1 MRRPIQDSLTIIA
14 GLLSCISLSA
24 QNQIVESLNRYGT
37 LDSWS
42 VRQIKE
48 SGLIGG
54 QTKYLYEF
62 YGNRDTTATKE
73 PFTAPEGY
81 LWRTNNVM
89 AVVAGITKTNNTV
102 FPEPRNGGYCARIET
117 HIETVKA
124 IGIITIGIINMDVVC
139 QGAFILGTLN
149 EPIKD
154 TKNPMAK
161 VLYGVPFEGR
171 PTALVFDYKAD
182 VGHEAIRGTGFS
194 KLKNLGYPDYP
205 EIAIILQKRWEDEE
219 GNVHALRVGTG
230 IERITENVPDW
241 VDGHRIDVHY
251 GDISSEPF
259 FKDYMDLNNN
269 PERAFH
275 TLNGKGDNVI
285 VSEEGWAAPEEQP
298 NFMIIKFISS
308 CGKAFY
314 GGVGNTLWID
324 NIRIEM

>member
-24 QNQIVESLNRYGT
+24 QSQIVESLNRYGT

-102 FPEPRNGGYCARIET
+102 FPEPRDGGYCARIET

-124 IGIITIGIINMDVVC
+124 IGIINMDVVC

-259 FKDYMDLNNN
+259 FKDYMGLNNN

-324 NIRIEM
+324 NIHIEM

>member
-124 IGIITIGIINMDVVC
+124 IGIINMDVVC

-285 VSEEGWAAPEEQP
+285 VTEEGWAAPEEQP

>member
-102 FPEPRNGGYCARIET
+102 FPEPRDGGYCARIET

-124 IGIITIGIINMDVVC
+124 IGIINMDVVC

-182 VGHEAIRGTGFS
+182 VGHEAVRGTGFS

-259 FKDYMDLNNN
+259 FKDYMGLNNN

>member
-124 IGIITIGIINMDVVC
+124 IGIINMDVVC

-285 VSEEGWAAPEEQP
+285 VTEEGWAAPEEQP

-308 CGKAFY
+308 YGKAFY

>member
-1 MRRPIQDSLTIIA
+1 MRRAIQDSLTIIA

-24 QNQIVESLNRYGT
+24 QSQIVESLNRYGT

-102 FPEPRNGGYCARIET
+102 FPEPRDGGYCARIET

-124 IGIITIGIINMDVVC
+124 IGIINMDVVC

-259 FKDYMDLNNN
+259 FKDYMGLNNN

>member
-24 QNQIVESLNRYGT
+24 QSQIVESLNRYGT

-102 FPEPRNGGYCARIET
+102 FPEPRDGGYCARIET

-124 IGIITIGIINMDVVC
+124 IGIINMDVVC

-219 GNVHALRVGTG
+219 GNVHALRVGTS

-259 FKDYMDLNNN
+259 FKDYMGLNNN

>member
-62 YGNRDTTATKE
+62 YGNRDTTATKK

-124 IGIITIGIINMDVVC
+124 IGIINMDVVC

>member
-24 QNQIVESLNRYGT
+24 QSQIVESLNRYGT

-124 IGIITIGIINMDVVC
+124 IGIINMDVVC

-259 FKDYMDLNNN
+259 FKDYMGLNNN

>member
-124 IGIITIGIINMDVVC
+124 IGIINMDVVC

-171 PTALVFDYKAD
+171 PTALVLDYKAD

-259 FKDYMDLNNN
+259 FKDYMGLNNN

>member
-24 QNQIVESLNRYGT
+24 QSQIVESLNRYGT

-102 FPEPRNGGYCARIET
+102 FPEPRDGGYCARIET

-124 IGIITIGIINMDVVC
+124 IGIINMDVVC

-259 FKDYMDLNNN
+259 FKDYMGLNNN

-285 VSEEGWAAPEEQP
+285 VSEEGWAALEEQP

>member
-24 QNQIVESLNRYGT
+24 QSQIVESLNRYGT

-102 FPEPRNGGYCARIET
+102 FPEPRDGGYCARIET

-124 IGIITIGIINMDVVC
+124 IGIINMDVVC
-139 QGAFILGTLN
+139 QGAFILGTMN

-259 FKDYMDLNNN
+259 FKDYMGLNNN

-285 VSEEGWAAPEEQP
+285 VSEEGWAATEEQP

>member
-24 QNQIVESLNRYGT
+24 QSQIVESLNRYGT

-102 FPEPRNGGYCARIET
+102 FPEPRDGGYCARIET

-124 IGIITIGIINMDVVC
+124 IGIINMDVVC

-259 FKDYMDLNNN
+259 FKDYMGLNNN

-314 GGVGNTLWID
+314 GGVGNNLWID

>member
-24 QNQIVESLNRYGT
+24 QSQIVESLNRYGT

-102 FPEPRNGGYCARIET
+102 FPEPRDGGYCARIET

-124 IGIITIGIINMDVVC
+124 IGIINMDVVC

-259 FKDYMDLNNN
+259 FKDYMGLNNN
-269 PERAFH
+269 PERTFH

>member
-24 QNQIVESLNRYGT
+24 QSQIVESLNRYGT

-89 AVVAGITKTNNTV
+89 AVVAGITKTNTTV
-102 FPEPRNGGYCARIET
+102 FPEPRDGGYCARIET

-124 IGIITIGIINMDVVC
+124 IGIINMDVVC

-259 FKDYMDLNNN
+259 FKDYMGLNNN

>member
-1 MRRPIQDSLTIIA
+1 MRRAIQDSLPIIA

-24 QNQIVESLNRYGT
+24 QSQIVESLNRYGT

-102 FPEPRNGGYCARIET
+102 FPEPRDGGYCARIET

-124 IGIITIGIINMDVVC
+124 IGIINMDVVC

-259 FKDYMDLNNN
+259 FKDYMGLNNN

>member
-1 MRRPIQDSLTIIA
+1 MNGETVELNRPITEDA
-14 GLLSCISLSA
+14 A
-24 QNQIVESLNRYGT
+24 V
-37 LDSWS
+37 
-42 VRQIKE
+42 K
-48 SGLIGG
+48 
-54 QTKYLYEF
+54 LY
-62 YGNRDTTATKE
+62 K
-73 PFTAPEGY
+73 
-81 LWRTNNVM
+81 
-89 AVVAGITKTNNTV
+89 
-102 FPEPRNGGYCARIET
+102 
-117 HIETVKA
+117 
-124 IGIITIGIINMDVVC
+124 
-139 QGAFILGTLN
+139 
-149 EPIKD
+149 
-154 TKNPMAK
+154 
-161 VLYGVPFEGR
+161 
-171 PTALVFDYKAD
+171 
-182 VGHEAIRGTGFS
+182 
-194 KLKNLGYPDYP
+194 
-205 EIAIILQKRWEDEE
+205 WEDEE

>member
-24 QNQIVESLNRYGT
+24 QSQIVESLNRYGT

-54 QTKYLYEF
+54 QTKHLYEF

-102 FPEPRNGGYCARIET
+102 FPEPRDGGYCARIET

-124 IGIITIGIINMDVVC
+124 IGIINMDVVC

-259 FKDYMDLNNN
+259 FKDYMGLNNN

>member
-24 QNQIVESLNRYGT
+24 QSQIVESLNRYGT

-102 FPEPRNGGYCARIET
+102 FPEPRDGGYCARIET

-124 IGIITIGIINMDVVC
+124 IGIINMDVVC

>member
-24 QNQIVESLNRYGT
+24 QSQIVESLNRYGT

-89 AVVAGITKTNNTV
+89 AIVAGITKTNNTV
-102 FPEPRNGGYCARIET
+102 FPEPRDGGYCARIET

-124 IGIITIGIINMDVVC
+124 IGIINMDVVC

-259 FKDYMDLNNN
+259 FKDYMGLNNN

>member
-1 MRRPIQDSLTIIA
+1 MRRAIQDSLTIIA

-102 FPEPRNGGYCARIET
+102 FPEPRDGGYCARIET

-124 IGIITIGIINMDVVC
+124 IGIINMDVVC

-285 VSEEGWAAPEEQP
+285 VTEEGWAAPEEQP

>member
-124 IGIITIGIINMDVVC
+124 IGIINMDVVC

-241 VDGHRIDVHY
+241 VDRHRIDVHY

>member
-24 QNQIVESLNRYGT
+24 QSQIVESLNRYGT

-54 QTKYLYEF
+54 QT
-62 YGNRDTTATKE
+62 
-73 PFTAPEGY
+73 
-81 LWRTNNVM
+81 
-89 AVVAGITKTNNTV
+89 AGITKTNNTV
-102 FPEPRNGGYCARIET
+102 FPEPRDGGYCARIET

-124 IGIITIGIINMDVVC
+124 IGIINMDVVC

-259 FKDYMDLNNN
+259 FKDYMGLNNN

-285 VSEEGWAAPEEQP
+285 VSEEGWAATEEQP

>member
-24 QNQIVESLNRYGT
+24 QSQIVESLNRYGT

-102 FPEPRNGGYCARIET
+102 FPEPRDGGYCARIET

-124 IGIITIGIINMDVVC
+124 IGIINMDVVC

-259 FKDYMDLNNN
+259 FKDYMGLNNN

-285 VSEEGWAAPEEQP
+285 VSEEGWAATEEQP

>member
-24 QNQIVESLNRYGT
+24 QSQIVESLNRYGT

-102 FPEPRNGGYCARIET
+102 FPEPRDGGYCARIET

-124 IGIITIGIINMDVVC
+124 IGIINMDVVC

-194 KLKNLGYPDYP
+194 KVKNLGYPDYP

-241 VDGHRIDVHY
+241 VDGHRIYVHY

>member
-124 IGIITIGIINMDVVC
+124 IGIINMDVVC

>member
-24 QNQIVESLNRYGT
+24 QSQIVESLNRYGT

-124 IGIITIGIINMDVVC
+124 IGIINMDVVC

>member
-24 QNQIVESLNRYGT
+24 QSQIVESLNRYGT

-102 FPEPRNGGYCARIET
+102 FPEPRDGGSCARIET

-124 IGIITIGIINMDVVC
+124 IGIINMDVVC

-259 FKDYMDLNNN
+259 FKDYMGLNNN

>member
-24 QNQIVESLNRYGT
+24 QSQIVESLNRYGT

-102 FPEPRNGGYCARIET
+102 FPEPRDGGYCARIET

-124 IGIITIGIINMDVVC
+124 IGIINMDVVC

-259 FKDYMDLNNN
+259 FKDYMGLNNN

-324 NIRIEM
+324 NVRIEM

>member
-102 FPEPRNGGYCARIET
+102 FPEPRDGGYCARIET

-124 IGIITIGIINMDVVC
+124 IGIINMDVVC

>member
-1 MRRPIQDSLTIIA
+1 MRRTIQDSLTIIA

-24 QNQIVESLNRYGT
+24 QSQIVESLNRYGT

-102 FPEPRNGGYCARIET
+102 FPEPRDGGYCARIET

-124 IGIITIGIINMDVVC
+124 IGIINMDVVC

-259 FKDYMDLNNN
+259 FKDYMGLNNN

>member
-1 MRRPIQDSLTIIA
+1 MKRPIQDSLTIIA

-24 QNQIVESLNRYGT
+24 QSQIVESLNRYGT

-102 FPEPRNGGYCARIET
+102 FPEPRDGGYCARIET

-124 IGIITIGIINMDVVC
+124 IGIINMDVVC

-259 FKDYMDLNNN
+259 FKDYMGLNNN

>member
-124 IGIITIGIINMDVVC
+124 IGIINMDVVC

-161 VLYGVPFEGR
+161 VLYGVPFKGR

>member
-124 IGIITIGIINMDVVC
+124 IGIINMDVVC

-259 FKDYMDLNNN
+259 FKDYMGLNNN

>member
-24 QNQIVESLNRYGT
+24 QSQIVESLNRYGT

-102 FPEPRNGGYCARIET
+102 FPEPRDGGYCARIET

-124 IGIITIGIINMDVVC
+124 IGIINMDVVC

-259 FKDYMDLNNN
+259 FKDYMGLNNN

-275 TLNGKGDNVI
+275 TLNGKGDNII